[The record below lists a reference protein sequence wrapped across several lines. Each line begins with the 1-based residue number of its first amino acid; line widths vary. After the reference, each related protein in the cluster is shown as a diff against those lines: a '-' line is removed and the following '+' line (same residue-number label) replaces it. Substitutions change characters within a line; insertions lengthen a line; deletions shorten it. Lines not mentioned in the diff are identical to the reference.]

1 MNKGAGGLKINMI
14 YTEAK
19 NLYPAFWKRFRD
31 AYTPF
36 AGEEVPLDHFWR
48 GHNDKAGRWFAFVA
62 TMNKGARLEFYID
75 SGEEDV
81 NASEFNYLKAN
92 KSEIERIVGAALEFH
107 EESEGVKRRRIDL
120 PIETPGVADDSEW
133 NNVISQ
139 FCSKM
144 PLFVKAVKMFG
155 YQ

>member
-1 MNKGAGGLKINMI
+1 MSMI

-36 AGEEVPLDHFWR
+36 AREEVPSGHFWKVS
-48 GHNDKAGRWFAFVA
+48 GDKAGRWFAFVA
-62 TMNKGARLEFYID
+62 TMSQGARLEFYID
-75 SGEEDV
+75 SGDEIT
-81 NASEFNYLKAN
+81 NAAEFNHLKAN
-92 KSEIERIVGAALEFH
+92 KAEIERIVGAALEFH

-144 PLFVKAVKMFG
+144 PLFEKAVRMFG
-155 YQ
+155 HQ

>member
-1 MNKGAGGLKINMI
+1 MNNGAGEMKINMI

-31 AYTPF
+31 ACTPF
-36 AGEEVPLDHFWR
+36 AGEDVPFSHFWKVPS
-48 GHNDKAGRWFAFVA
+48 DKSGRWFAFVV
-62 TMNKGARLEFYID
+62 TMNQGARLEFYID

-92 KSEIERIVGAALEFH
+92 KAEIERVVGAALEFY
-107 EESEGVKRRRIDL
+107 EESEGVKCRRIDL

-133 NNVISQ
+133 NNVIS
-139 FCSKM
+139 
-144 PLFVKAVKMFG
+144 
-155 YQ
+155 